1 MHPMNTETAAELSHA
16 TLAASPTMADIA
28 ALPGSDLALV
38 AFRTWTKARE
48 ALLDDRPEGEQEGEA
63 FRALV
68 ETKASGPAGIA
79 ALAAAIREVF
89 GEDEP
94 FLDALV
100 DQIIAS
106 ATEQASASA

>member
-1 MHPMNTETAAELSHA
+1 MHPMNTETAAELTNA
-16 TLAASPTMADIA
+16 TFATSPTIADIA
-28 ALPGSDLALV
+28 ALPGSDPALV

-48 ALLDDRPEGEQEGEA
+48 ALLDDRPEGEQEGAA

-68 ETKASGPAGIA
+68 DTKAPSPAGIA
-79 ALAAAIREVF
+79 ALAEAIREVF

-94 FLDALV
+94 VLDALV
-100 DQIIAS
+100 EQIIAS

>member
-1 MHPMNTETAAELSHA
+1 MHPMNTESAAELSQT

-28 ALPGSDLALV
+28 ALPGADPALV
-38 AFRTWTKARE
+38 AFRTWAKARE
-48 ALLDDRPEGEQEGEA
+48 ALLDDRPEGEQEDEA

-89 GEDEP
+89 GEEEP
-94 FLDALV
+94 VLDALV
-100 DQIIAS
+100 EQIIAS
-106 ATEQASASA
+106 ATEQAAGAA